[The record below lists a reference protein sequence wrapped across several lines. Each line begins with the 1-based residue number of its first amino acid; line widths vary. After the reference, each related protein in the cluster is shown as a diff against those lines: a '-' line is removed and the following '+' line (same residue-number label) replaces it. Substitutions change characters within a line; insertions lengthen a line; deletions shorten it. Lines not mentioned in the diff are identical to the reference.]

1 MVYSENQKEKK
12 NQKITKMTMTRV
24 SAPSILLAI
33 LTLSILPATILLPGA
48 SAVVEEE
55 SEVVVEEESE
65 VVVEETTQR
74 QSQVIEQEE
83 EEEEA
88 SVEQEPEEEEE
99 EDSEE
104 SEDSERRSASLERAD
119 EAIHEFTDPE
129 DDIEFHQALCL
140 AGISTEALDELGGCE
155 ALPPRD

>member
-1 MVYSENQKEKK
+1 MVHSENEKKEK
-12 NQKITKMTMTRV
+12 NQKIIKMMKTTTTV
-24 SAPSILLAI
+24 SAASILLAI
-33 LTLSILPATILLPGA
+33 LTLSILPATVPLPSA
-48 SAVVEEE
+48 SAVEE
-55 SEVVVEEESE
+55 SVVEEVSESE

-83 EEEEA
+83 GEGEVSA
-88 SVEQEPEEEEE
+88 EQELEEEEE
-99 EDSEE
+99 EA
-104 SEDSERRSASLERAD
+104 EDSDDRPASLERAD
-119 EAIHEFTDPE
+119 EAIHEFQDPE

>member
-1 MVYSENQKEKK
+1 
-12 NQKITKMTMTRV
+12 MTMTTV

-33 LTLSILPATILLPGA
+33 LTLSILPATVLLPSA

-65 VVVEETTQR
+65 VVVEETTQQ
-74 QSQVIEQEE
+74 QSQVIEQ

>member
-65 VVVEETTQR
+65 VVVEETTQQ

-83 EEEEA
+83 EEA
-88 SVEQEPEEEEE
+88 SVEQEPEEE